1 MVRQAEK
8 LSKEVPTTEFLVVL
22 SFKGGI
28 KFTGTGSL
36 LDHFKNGEPLT
47 DVKPRGVS
55 YTKDT
60 QNDVVDC
67 FEPPPCIEVST
78 REGSTARYP
87 DTELSDLY
95 QNVRRQLI
103 PEQMEPPT
111 QNANVEPEG
120 CSDQATSHK
129 RARQV
134 THAANTLEEEQPR
147 SAATMTTRKK
157 GPHQGTAPQEN
168 RLTTSVPSLQAGTCV
183 YVAVPTSLNCTVPFV
198 AEVTQSQPLNVKYL
212 HPSKTRGSWHF
223 PDKEDTGAVNTDDI
237 ITVLAAPQT
246 RISGSRF

>member
-1 MVRQAEK
+1 MEHARAKPGMKVVVEDETRMEKNAKNALKQRKWQTMRGMVQQAEK
-8 LSKEVPTTEFLVVL
+8 LSKEVPTMEFLVVL
-22 SFKGGI
+22 SFEGGI

-67 FEPPPCIEVST
+67 FEPPCIEVST
-78 REGSTARYP
+78 PEGSTAGYP

-134 THAANTLEEEQPR
+134 THAANTLEEEEEEEQPR
-147 SAATMTTRKK
+147 S
-157 GPHQGTAPQEN
+157 
-168 RLTTSVPSLQAGTCV
+168 V
-183 YVAVPTSLNCTVPFV
+183 
-198 AEVTQSQPLNVKYL
+198 QP
-212 HPSKTRGSWHF
+212 P
-223 PDKEDTGAVNTDDI
+223 
-237 ITVLAAPQT
+237 
-246 RISGSRF
+246 